1 MWRIIFLL
9 SGIFFFYIYVVKKIE
24 DKNKMESGET
34 KMFNETHFWHSK
46 KKKDVFTITRQKKQ
60 MYLWNQD

>member
-34 KMFNETHFWHSK
+34 KMFNETHFWHSQ
-46 KKKDVFTITRQKKQ
+46 KKDVFTITRQKKQ
-60 MYLWNQD
+60 MYHWNQD

>member
-1 MWRIIFLL
+1 MWRTIFLL

-24 DKNKMESGET
+24 DKNKMETGET

-46 KKKDVFTITRQKKQ
+46 NKDVFTITTQKKQ